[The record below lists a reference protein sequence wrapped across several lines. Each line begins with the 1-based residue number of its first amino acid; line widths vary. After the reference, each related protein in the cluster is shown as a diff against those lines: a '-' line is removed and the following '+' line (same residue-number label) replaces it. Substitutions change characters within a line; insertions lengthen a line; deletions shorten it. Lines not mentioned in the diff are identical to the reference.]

1 MPLPLQAVDH
11 VVYVCDDVERVLAW
25 WTDVVGAQPLRV
37 DQWRA
42 GEVPFPSVRLSE
54 ASLLDFVAGPRTG
67 ENVAH
72 VALAVDSTED
82 ELVAWAQEHGVEV
95 VDGPRSLFGARG
107 TGQGLYVRDPE
118 GNVVE
123 LRTYALVPSR

>member
-1 MPLPLQAVDH
+1 MGLDVRGIDH

-25 WTDVVGAQPLRV
+25 WTGTVGAEPVRV
-37 DQWRA
+37 EEWRA
-42 GEVPFPSVRLSE
+42 GSVPFPSVRLSP
-54 ASLLDFVAGPRTG
+54 STLLDFVPGPRTG

-72 VALAVDSTED
+72 VALEVGGPVED
-82 ELVAWAQEHGVEV
+82 VVAWAEQHGVDV

-107 TGQGLYVRDPE
+107 TGQGVYVRDPE

-123 LRTYALVPSR
+123 LRTYG